1 MSDDAEARIA
11 ELESENVQL
20 RAELARFKPKPR
32 VVTLDGPFE
41 LPTLGE
47 TERLVRR
54 VLERYPNLYG
64 YADRNSIAADEFVRM
79 VRGGMLYVASL
90 HRLRGEVVRTHSSL
104 DWLYKAGDY
113 LNTAGHPQ
121 TILRGGSVFVAVIAS
136 GDVCFSPPS
145 LYPQSDF
152 GLIVGQRHNS
162 FSATNKWLSILSGG
176 DFDTSLIIE
185 PPPLRHAPLPP
196 PVNISPSGGWR
207 REL

>member
-1 MSDDAEARIA
+1 MTDDADRLA
-11 ELESENVQL
+11 ELERENVQL

-64 YADRNSIAADEFVRM
+64 YTDRAAIEAVEFTRM
-79 VRGGMLYVASL
+79 VRGGMLYIASL
-90 HRLRGEVVRTHSSL
+90 HRLRGEVLRTHSSL

-113 LNTAGHPQ
+113 LNSVGHPQ
-121 TILRGGSVFVAVIAS
+121 TVLRGASVFVAVIAS

-162 FSATNKWLSILSGG
+162 FPATNKWLAILSGG
-176 DFDTSLIIE
+176 DFDSSLVIE
-185 PPPLRHAPLPP
+185 PPTLRHAPLP
-196 PVNISPSGGWR
+196 PVNISPSGDWR